1 MPAALLKT
9 LFLTGLLMA
18 LVAPAQAHKI
28 NMFAFAEGDDVF
40 VEGYFTDGKK
50 PKNSPVLVYD
60 AEGNVIV
67 EGQTD
72 AEGTFQFALP
82 DSGPIRITLNAGQG
96 HLAEYELSAAE
107 LGLGDNKG
115 GTNATSSAV
124 TATRAT
130 GGTPLAGPQQQAEME
145 ALVRKAVG
153 QALRPVMRSLSEL
166 KEQRGFSDI
175 IGGIGIIMGIG
186 GLYLYVKARKMLAQA
201 KGDQSGA

>member
-1 MPAALLKT
+1 MPAALFKT
-9 LFLTGLLMA
+9 LLFISLLMA
-18 LVAPAQAHKI
+18 MVTPAQAHKI

-50 PKNSPVLVYD
+50 PKNSPVQVYD
-60 AEGNVIV
+60 ADGNVIV

-72 AEGTFQFALP
+72 EEGTFQFALP

-96 HLAEYELSAAE
+96 HLAEYELSATE
-107 LGLGDNKG
+107 LGLGDEKNG
-115 GTNATSSAV
+115 ATSSAV
-124 TATRAT
+124 TTKPADSTT
-130 GGTPLAGPQQQAEME
+130 TDIPQAEIE

-175 IGGIGIIMGIG
+175 VGGIGIIMGIG
-186 GLYLYVKARKMLAQA
+186 GIFLYVKARKMLAQA
-201 KGDQSGA
+201 KGDRPDA